1 MDSVQAE
8 VCAGFILINVMT
20 PIQPQQQVAQLPR
33 LAFRVIDEKGILI
46 QPRQQMAHVL
56 SPVAAFIWARM
67 KQPVTLA
74 QLADAVAGEFSVT
87 PETALADC
95 GEFVDDLL
103 ARGMAEVRA

>member
-1 MDSVQAE
+1 MTPT
-8 VCAGFILINVMT
+8 MT
-20 PIQPQQQVAQLPR
+20 PILPHQQVAQLPR

-74 QLADAVAGEFSVT
+74 DLAAAVAGEFSVT

-103 ARGMAEVRA
+103 ARGMVEVRA